1 MFEFEYDNFL
11 DEYNGL
17 KIVIRNTAGGQLVCY
32 SIDND
37 GVRHYHIRESEKIF
51 GATFYQDVMT
61 ALSWI
66 FLFSIRDERYSMIKK
81 LEAKEIIK
89 KQIKQFLLDYFQVED
104 MRDLLVRDDFFDKPM
119 FIEP

>member
-17 KIVIRNTAGGQLVCY
+17 KVVIRNTAGGRLVCY

-37 GVRHYHIRESEKIF
+37 GVQHYHICEGEKIF
-51 GATFYQDVMT
+51 GATFYRDVIT

-66 FLFSIRDERYSMIKK
+66 FLFSIKDEKYLMMKK
-81 LEAKEIIK
+81 LEAKKILE
-89 KQIKQFLLDYFQVED
+89 KQTEQFLLDYFQVED
-104 MRDLLVRDDFFDKPM
+104 MRDLLARDDFFDKPM
-119 FIEP
+119 FS